1 MSKNKNKNKDLGETQ
16 SAPTPAPAINDN
28 RPKRDII
35 KEAIEKGGATRDSLM
50 QVAGVNKAGLASQLS
65 YLNLIAKG
73 AGTGFPLQDKDGIFY
88 LGTKE
93 EYEAKNANRGTG
105 GKAATPKTP
114 EQILEAARKREDR
127 ASAKLTTTKKRAE
140 ENPTEENKLRYN
152 IAELELRLASILL
165 GKVEQGDFSSE
176 NATVVEG
183 APAGADSDGDGDGV
197 ADDAEML

>member
-1 MSKNKNKNKDLGETQ
+1 MSKKDKNVK
-16 SAPTPAPAINDN
+16 SADEPMTSSATVAPVNDG

-35 KEAIEKGGATRDSLM
+35 KEAIEKGGATRESLM

-73 AGTGFPLQDKDGIFY
+73 AGTGFPLEDENKVFY

-127 ASAKLTTTKKRAE
+127 ASSKLTNAKKKAE
-140 ENPTEENKLRYN
+140 DNPTEENKLRYQ

-165 GKVEQGDFSSE
+165 GKVEQGDYSSE
-176 NATVVEG
+176 NASVVEG
-183 APAGADSDGDGDGV
+183 TPAGLDSDGDGV
-197 ADDAEML
+197 TNDAEML